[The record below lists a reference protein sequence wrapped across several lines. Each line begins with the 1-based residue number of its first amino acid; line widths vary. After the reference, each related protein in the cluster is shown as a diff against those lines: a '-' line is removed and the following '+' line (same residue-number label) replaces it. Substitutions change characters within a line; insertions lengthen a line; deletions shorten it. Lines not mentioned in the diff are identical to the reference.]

1 MKRQLTLPFVI
12 ATLLLTAHIHAQ
24 RVSDAEVQY
33 NAALRK
39 QLVEGDLGGAIKMYQ
54 DLIAKPTDRAV
65 KAKALW
71 QLAIVMEAQGR
82 QAEAERLYQQLVRE
96 FADQPA
102 AAQARIKLAALHP
115 PEFSG
120 LTMKKIEFGA
130 GVGNIVETDGQRA
143 VYWDASRTT
152 LLFGDIT
159 GKDKPRV
166 VFQSKG
172 TVPLP
177 FVSRDLTMVLLYFP

>member
-82 QAEAERLYQQLVRE
+82 QAEAERLYQQHA
-96 FADQPA
+96 FALFTLLIGILFVALLIVDLP
-102 AAQARIKLAALHP
+102 ALHW
-115 PEFSG
+115 
-120 LTMKKIEFGA
+120 LL
-130 GVGNIVETDGQRA
+130 QR
-143 VYWDASRTT
+143 VFVTT
-152 LLFGDIT
+152 QI
-159 GKDKPRV
+159 
-166 VFQSKG
+166 
-172 TVPLP
+172 
-177 FVSRDLTMVLLYFP
+177 